1 MFQQGETLP
10 FSEIALRWRR
20 HNPDEAGLTTGGM
33 LNPSR
38 GNEATRVRALFAHDR
53 INGDLDEFL
62 FIAGDN
68 DYRHYFDRLSHA
80 RQLHASFW
88 VFRKPL
94 TGDSW
99 IVEGEMQ
106 VAELLSPHSHAL
118 KMQLAAKGYRLKP
131 DNRSGEVRW
140 QLFNG
145 LVPVLESPRSIEFV
159 LQLAPAARPVEAA
172 EEAGRRVRREVWVR
186 TQQHLF
192 SSRVRQRYGACVITG
207 LPLSEQVA
215 SCWIDAAHI
224 DSAKSA
230 DGSYF
235 RDNSTDNGL
244 CLRKDL
250 HALFDNSLLFIELPE
265 GRLRFDREKLGEK
278 VFDHYASLDGQI
290 CALWDRVPPAT
301 RQRLRVSG

>member
-1 MFQQGETLP
+1 MFKSGETLL
-10 FSEIALRWRR
+10 FNDIALRWRAQS
-20 HNPDEAGLTTGGM
+20 PDEPGLTTGGM

-38 GNEATRVRALFAHDR
+38 GNEATLVRALFAHDR
-53 INGDLDEFL
+53 INGDLDEFI

-68 DYRHYFDRLSHA
+68 DYRHYFDRLKRAQQDQSP
-80 RQLHASFW
+80 FW

-94 TGDSW
+94 TGDAW
-99 IVEGEMQ
+99 IAQGHMQ
-106 VAELLSPHSHAL
+106 VAELLSPHSRAL
-118 KMQLAAKGYRLKP
+118 KMQLAAKGYRLKL
-131 DNRSGEVRW
+131 DNRSGDERW

-145 LVPVLESPRSIEFV
+145 MVPVLESPRSIEFV
-159 LQLAPAARPVEAA
+159 LQLSPAAMPEQGA
-172 EEAGRRVRREVWVR
+172 EERGRRVRREVWMR
-186 TQQHLF
+186 TQQSLF

-224 DSAKSA
+224 DATKSA
-230 DGSYF
+230 DGGYL

-250 HALFDNSLLFIELPE
+250 HALFDNRLLFIELPE

-278 VFDHYASLDGQI
+278 VFEHYASLEGQI
-290 CALWDRVPPAT
+290 CALWDLVPPAT
-301 RQRLRVSG
+301 RQRLRASD